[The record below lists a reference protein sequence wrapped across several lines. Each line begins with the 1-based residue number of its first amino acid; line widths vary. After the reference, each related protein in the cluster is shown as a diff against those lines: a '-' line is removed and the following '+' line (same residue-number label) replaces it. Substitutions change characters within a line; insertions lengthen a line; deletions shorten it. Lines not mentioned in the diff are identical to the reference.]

1 MTIGGKCGKLSKN
14 EEEVTASHL
23 ELKANGVNRVSG
35 KVPELLYSAV
45 KNVLFHRIFCFIKAR
60 GCFVINKDLLINEEI
75 REKEVRVIGSDGS
88 QLGIMPSKDALSVAA
103 SKNLDL
109 VLIAPKATPPTCKI
123 MDYGKY
129 RFEMAK
135 REKENRKNQKV
146 VSIKEVRLS
155 PSIDTH
161 DFETKLKSAVKFLRD
176 GDKVKVTVRFRGR
189 EVHHSALGEELLE
202 RFAEG
207 IKEVGTVDKKP
218 KLEGRNMAMFVVP
231 KN

>member
-1 MTIGGKCGKLSKN
+1 M
-14 EEEVTASHL
+14 
-23 ELKANGVNRVSG
+23 
-35 KVPELLYSAV
+35 
-45 KNVLFHRIFCFIKAR
+45 
-60 GCFVINKDLLINEEI
+60 LINEEI
-75 REKEVRVIGSDGS
+75 REKEVRVISNSGE
-88 QLGIMPSKDALSVAA
+88 QLGIMPIKAALEAA
-103 SKNLDL
+103 TSKNLDL
-109 VLIAPKATPPTCKI
+109 VLIAAKAVPPTCKI

-161 DFETKLKSAVKFLRD
+161 DFETKLRSAVKFLEG

-189 EVHHSALGEELLE
+189 EVHHSALGEELLMK
-202 RFAEG
+202 FAEG
-207 IKEVGTVDKKP
+207 VKEVGSVDKKP
-218 KLEGRNMAMFVVP
+218 KLEGRNMAMFIVP

>member
-1 MTIGGKCGKLSKN
+1 MKKKLPLLTS
-14 EEEVTASHL
+14 S
-23 ELKANGVNRVSG
+23 LKRTGSIRF
-35 KVPELLYSAV
+35 PEKYRSYCISAV
-45 KNVLFHRIFCFIKAR
+45 KNVLFHRIFCFIKTR

-75 REKEVRVIGSDGS
+75 REKEVRVIGNDGA
-88 QLGIMPSKDALSVAA
+88 QLGIMSSKEALSLAA

-109 VLIAPKATPPTCKI
+109 VLIAPKAVPPTCKI

-161 DFETKLKSAVKFLRD
+161 DFETKLKSAVKFLRG

>member
-1 MTIGGKCGKLSKN
+1 
-14 EEEVTASHL
+14 
-23 ELKANGVNRVSG
+23 
-35 KVPELLYSAV
+35 V
-45 KNVLFHRIFCFIKAR
+45 KIFFFIVIFFNKFR
-60 GCFVINKDLLINEEI
+60 GCFTINKDLLINEEI
-75 REKEVRVIGSDGS
+75 REKEVRVIGNDGA
-88 QLGIMPSKDALSVAA
+88 QLGIMSSKAALETAA
-103 SKNLDL
+103 AKNLDL
-109 VLIAPKATPPTCKI
+109 VLIAPKAVPPTCKI

-135 REKENRKNQKV
+135 REKENRKNQKI

-161 DFETKLKSAVKFLRD
+161 DFETKLKSAVKFLQG

-202 RFAEG
+202 RFAQG
-207 IKEVGTVDKKP
+207 VAEVGSVDKKP
-218 KLEGRNMAMFVVP
+218 KLEGRNMAMFIVP